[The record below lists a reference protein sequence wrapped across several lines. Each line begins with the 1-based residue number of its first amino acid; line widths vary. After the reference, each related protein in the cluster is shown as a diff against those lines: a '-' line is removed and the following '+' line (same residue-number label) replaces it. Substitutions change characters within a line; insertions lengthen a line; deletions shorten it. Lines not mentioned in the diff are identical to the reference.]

1 MGKTGKTNEIA
12 KKQEQVEL
20 TSPSQILDFENSLK
34 KMIVQ
39 NKLYTDIKGKN
50 YVNVEGWQIAGAFT
64 GTFPVVEKVEE
75 LPAEPGEYKY
85 RAEVSLRDKEGNMV
99 GYGVAIC
106 SNREAGKKN
115 FDEYA
120 VASMAQTRAVGKA
133 FRMKIGWLL
142 KVAGYETTPAEE
154 MDAVQQA
161 EEVKPEPEV
170 IKPKPPKGP
179 SVRDISYTISE
190 LEMATS
196 MNELKRV
203 YAKLPHNLMVHPE
216 VVKKKDELKA
226 QFAQTAEVVTPD
238 RGGEDNMEG

>member
-1 MGKTGKTNEIA
+1 MGKTSEIA
-12 KKQEQVEL
+12 TKQEQIEL
-20 TSPSQILDFENSLK
+20 TSPNQILDFATQLK
-34 KMIVQ
+34 SMIVQ
-39 NKLYTDIKGKN
+39 NKLFTNIKGKN

-75 LPAEPGEYKY
+75 LPAKPGEFKY
-85 RAEVSLRDKEGNMV
+85 RAEVSLRDNEGKMV

-133 FRMKIGWLL
+133 YRMKIGWLL

-161 EEVKPEPEV
+161 EVVEKPVK
-170 IKPKPPKGP
+170 KT
-179 SVRDISYTISE
+179 SVRDVSYAVDKLSQ
-190 LEMATS
+190 ATS
-196 MNELKRV
+196 L
-203 YAKLPHNLMVHPE
+203 
-216 VVKKKDELKA
+216 DELK
-226 QFAQTAEVVTPD
+226 QIFKSFDYDIMSNPSVIDKKNEMKDRFSTQSQVVTAD
-238 RGGEDNMEG
+238 RGGEELMEG